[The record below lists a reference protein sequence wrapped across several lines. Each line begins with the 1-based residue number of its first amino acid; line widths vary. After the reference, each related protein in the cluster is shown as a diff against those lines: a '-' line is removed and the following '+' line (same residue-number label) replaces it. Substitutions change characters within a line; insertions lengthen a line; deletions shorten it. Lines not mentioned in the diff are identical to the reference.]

1 MEKYKSIITKE
12 ELAALPSMAFEGR
25 IHTID
30 KVEDVKDAVDY
41 LQKQTVIGFDS
52 ETKPSF
58 KKGQA
63 NNVCLLQLSTREHA
77 FLFRLNIIGLLPE
90 IASILASRKIQKI
103 GVGIHDDIVGLKKL
117 FTFKQSGFVELQTLV
132 QEHGIENISL
142 KKLCGIVLGGKISK
156 KQQVSNWEKTELSE
170 GQKRY
175 AATDAWAA
183 LRIYEDLCAC
193 NNLK

>member
-1 MEKYKSIITKE
+1 MDKYKNIITKE
-12 ELAALPSMAFEGR
+12 ELAELPSMAFEGE

-30 KVEDVKDAVDY
+30 KIEDVEAAVNY
-41 LQKQTVIGFDS
+41 LKKYSIIGFDS

-58 KKGQA
+58 KKGQS
-63 NNVCLLQLSTREHA
+63 NSVCLLQLSTREHA

-90 IASILASRKIQKI
+90 IAFLLASRKIKKI

-117 FTFKQSGFVELQTLV
+117 FAFKEAAFVELQTLA
-132 QEHGIENISL
+132 QENGIENISL

-156 KQQVSNWEKTELSE
+156 KQQVSNWEKPDLSE
-170 GQKRY
+170 GQKKY

-183 LRIYEDLCAC
+183 LRIYEDLCASYD
-193 NNLK
+193 LK